1 MYIEPN
7 PYLGSF
13 LFAWRVIKPVMREY
27 FITRSKWPKVIIQL
41 TDCYFTKTRKSL
53 HFKVGTIF
61 CDSFLMKLIVLVLD
75 PGDIFVPPQTVTY
88 LEPLRNV
95 LGIVTFRLFI
105 CLFIISV
112 EESMESVDN
121 PLHEAAKRG
130 NVGFLQECLNNKVN
144 CPTCSFV
151 VHFPLCN

>member
-1 MYIEPN
+1 MEGYKTIYAGIFYNSVKVTKSYN
-7 PYLGSF
+7 PTHRLLLHKDTKVSSFQSRYNFLWF
-13 LFAWRVIKPVMREY
+13 LFDEAYSI
-27 FITRSKWPKVIIQL
+27 
-41 TDCYFTKTRKSL
+41 
-53 HFKVGTIF
+53 
-61 CDSFLMKLIVLVLD
+61 SFGPWGHIC
-75 PGDIFVPPQTVTY
+75 PPQTVTY